1 MAAPAVPQAQ
11 AAPTA
16 TTAPTPSGAPAS
28 PLPPEERPGRSG
40 AGRGAVAE
48 RGAERGGGR
57 AGQRRLAGL
66 RWVRLLTHALCAVPF
81 LLLLWDGWRGGLTVN
96 PIQEITLRTGKTALV
111 LLVLSLACTPLNRL
125 LGWRWT
131 VPLRRPL
138 GLWGFFYVTLHLLTF
153 VVVDYGLDAGLI
165 WQAVVEKRFVLAGA
179 GAFLLLL
186 PLALTST
193 RGWMRRLGRN
203 WSRLHRLIYLALPL
217 AVLHYVWLVKADRR
231 EPLLYG
237 AAVLLLLVLRTP
249 PVLRAG
255 RSLRGRIRL
264 LSSAR

>member
-1 MAAPAVPQAQ
+1 MAAKAVPDVPPASTH
-11 AAPTA
+11 PG
-16 TTAPTPSGAPAS
+16 PPAPADS
-28 PLPPEERPGRSG
+28 PVSARPLPARP
-40 AGRGAVAE
+40 A
-48 RGAERGGGR
+48 
-57 AGQRRLAGL
+57 RRRQSRL
-66 RWVRLLTHALCAVPF
+66 RWLRLLTHALCAAPF

-165 WQAVVEKRFVLAGA
+165 WQAVVEKRYVLAGA

-203 WSRLHRLIYLALPL
+203 WTRLHRLIYLALPL

-237 AAVLLLLVLRTP
+237 AAVLLLLVLRIP
-249 PVLRAG
+249 QVQQAG
-255 RSLRGRIRL
+255 RSLRGRVRL
-264 LSSAR
+264 LSSLR

>member
-1 MAAPAVPQAQ
+1 M
-11 AAPTA
+11 
-16 TTAPTPSGAPAS
+16 
-28 PLPPEERPGRSG
+28 
-40 AGRGAVAE
+40 
-48 RGAERGGGR
+48 
-57 AGQRRLAGL
+57 
-66 RWVRLLTHALCAVPF
+66 
-81 LLLLWDGWRGGLTVN
+81 
-96 PIQEITLRTGKTALV
+96 

-138 GLWGFFYVTLHLLTF
+138 GLWAFFYVTLHLLTF

-165 WQAVVEKRFVLAGA
+165 WQAVAEKRFVLAGFA
-179 GAFLLLL
+179 AFLLLL

-203 WSRLHRLIYLALPL
+203 WTRLHRLIYLALPL

>member
-1 MAAPAVPQAQ
+1 MAR
-11 AAPTA
+11 
-16 TTAPTPSGAPAS
+16 
-28 PLPPEERPGRSG
+28 L
-40 AGRGAVAE
+40 
-48 RGAERGGGR
+48 
-57 AGQRRLAGL
+57 RRNWL
-66 RWVRLLTHALCAVPF
+66 RWLAHLGALVP
-81 LLLLWDGWRGGLTVN
+81 LALLLWDAAQNKLTVN

-165 WQAVVEKRFVLAGA
+165 WQAVVEKRYVLAGA

-203 WSRLHRLIYLALPL
+203 WTRLHRLIYLALPL
-217 AVLHYVWLVKADRR
+217 AVLHYLWLVKADRR

-237 AAVLLLLVLRTP
+237 AAVLLLLVLRVP
-249 PVLRAG
+249 QVQRAG
-255 RSLRGRIRL
+255 RSLRGRVRL
-264 LSSAR
+264 LTSLR